1 MCLLEGTNISE
12 GRGTTRPF
20 EIFGAPFVHSETI
33 VKVLNEFRLPGVVFR
48 PLSFQPTFQK
58 HANKLC
64 GGAQIHVAD
73 RERFKPFKTG
83 VAILKA
89 IHNTYPRDF
98 AWKQPPYEYEEINLP
113 IDILAGT
120 NRLRKEIEAWKDLNE
135 MEKWWKE
142 EARAFEKIRK
152 KYLIYN

>member
-1 MCLLEGTNISE
+1 MN
-12 GRGTTRPF
+12 
-20 EIFGAPFVHSETI
+20 
-33 VKVLNEFRLPGVVFR
+33 VLNEHRLPGVVFR
-48 PLSFQPTFQK
+48 PLAFQPTFQK

-64 GGAQIHVAD
+64 GGAQIHVTD

-89 IHNTYPRDF
+89 VHNTYPRDF

-135 MEKWWKE
+135 MEKWWNE
-142 EARAFEKIRK
+142 DIRTFEKVRK
-152 KYLIYN
+152 KHLIYD